1 MNKITTRD
9 LSVLIAMTLV
19 VFIWNH
25 AIAEIAIYLV
35 GITIG
40 ILLVRDY

>member
-9 LSVLIAMTLV
+9 LSVLIDMTLV

-35 GITIG
+35 GIVTG
-40 ILLVRDY
+40 ILLMKDY